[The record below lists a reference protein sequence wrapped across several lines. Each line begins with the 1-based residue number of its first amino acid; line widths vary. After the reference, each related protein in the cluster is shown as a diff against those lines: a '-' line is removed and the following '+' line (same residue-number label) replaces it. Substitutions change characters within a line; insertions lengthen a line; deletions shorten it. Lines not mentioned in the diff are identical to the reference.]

1 MFEISVLT
9 DQNPP
14 ISSFST
20 YIQSITSK
28 IWCQKNIKSTSRWQR
43 LQQQHNF
50 LQVRVLSAVVY
61 LAYAA
66 GYFLATA
73 LQDGPPFPNRAVT
86 ISETPGGVGIGDGI
100 CFSPPARW
108 GSLDFNQGATPP
120 PFTSSASLLSWSPLP
135 VPVQR
140 VTPGPELHI
149 ASYGC
154 CWLCCNVRKI
164 ECYCR

>member
-1 MFEISVLT
+1 M
-9 DQNPP
+9 P
-14 ISSFST
+14 
-20 YIQSITSK
+20 
-28 IWCQKNIKSTSRWQR
+28 KNIKSTSRWQR

-100 CFSPPARW
+100 CFFPPARW
-108 GSLDFNQGATPP
+108 GSLDFNPGATPP
-120 PFTSSASLLSWSPLP
+120 PSPP
-135 VPVQR
+135 P
-140 VTPGPELHI
+140 P
-149 ASYGC
+149 
-154 CWLCCNVRKI
+154 LCCLDLLCQFRCSGSRLDPNSTSPATDAVGCAGAGTFQRECQTQCQKDVRSNATKNVRI
-164 ECYCR
+164 TVTARINAR